1 MESSI
6 VFILISFVV
15 GMLLGVFGLYIY
27 KQMEDNKIKGDANK
41 EAERIIG
48 RAKAQSIKIERNAV
62 AKAQEF
68 ESRARRNL
76 ENDLQ
81 KEKQKIQNTE
91 NVLKQKDQ
99 RLDSDYKRKE
109 DTLNSKIK
117 SYDDRS
123 EKLKIQEARLQ
134 DLDKQVSE
142 TIQNLRLKLEQV
154 AGMSTEQ
161 AKEELY
167 NALKSE
173 ARKEIEPQL
182 VKIEEE
188 AKKEANQKAKRIL
201 SVALSRY
208 ANEVATERTVST
220 VPLTSDEMK
229 GKIIGREGRN
239 IRAMEAAC
247 GVDLIIDE
255 TPEAVVI
262 SSFDPVRRQVA
273 KLSLEKL
280 MEDGRVHPA
289 RIEEVVE
296 KVKADLLQVTKKD
309 GEKAVFDLGL
319 PSMHP
324 NILSLIGGM
333 KYRAS
338 GTQNLYDHS
347 IEVAFISGLM
357 AAEIGE
363 DVTVARRAGLLHDL
377 GQAIDHTVEGG
388 VWQVG
393 SDYAKRYGERDVVVS
408 ALRSQ
413 GMPENAR
420 TLLGHI
426 VFAANAFSESRPG
439 ANRQMMQNFIRRL
452 EDLES
457 VANSFDG
464 VVRTYA
470 LQSGKEIRVLVE
482 GAKITDDQA
491 VMLSRDIARK
501 IERELNY
508 PGQIK
513 VAVVRETRIVEHAR

>member
-1 MESSI
+1 MGNSAI
-6 VFILISFVV
+6 LILISFVV
-15 GMLLGVFGLYIY
+15 GTISGVIALYVYRQI
-27 KQMEDNKIKGDANK
+27 QDNKIKGDASK
-41 EAERIIG
+41 EAERIINKAKG
-48 RAKAQSIKIERNAV
+48 QSQRIEREALTKAQD
-62 AKAQEF
+62 F
-68 ESRARRNL
+68 ESRARRNV
-76 ENDLQ
+76 ENEMR
-81 KEKQKIQNTE
+81 KEKQKLQSLE
-91 NVLKQKDQ
+91 ASLKQKEQ
-99 RLDSDYKRKE
+99 RLDGDYKKKE
-109 DTLNSKIK
+109 DVLNTKIRNL
-117 SYDDRS
+117 DDRN
-123 EKLKIQEARLQ
+123 EKLKIQEGRLEGLEKEAQ
-134 DLDKQVSE
+134 QSIHQLQA
-142 TIQNLRLKLEQV
+142 KLENV
-154 AGMSTEQ
+154 AGMTTEQ
-161 AKEELY
+161 AREELRL
-167 NALKSE
+167 ALE
-173 ARKEIEPQL
+173 ADARKEIAPQL
-182 VKIEEE
+182 LKIEEE
-188 AKKEANQKAKRIL
+188 ARREADQKAKKIL

-208 ANEVATERTVST
+208 ANEVATERTVSI

-239 IRAMEAAC
+239 IRALEAAC

-262 SSFDPVRRQVA
+262 SSFDPVRRQIA

-296 KVKADLLQVTKKD
+296 KVKSDLLQIIKQD
-309 GEKAVFDLGL
+309 GEKAAFDLGL
-319 PSMHP
+319 AGIHP
-324 NILSLIGGM
+324 NILSLIGSM
-333 KYRAS
+333 KYRMCGA
-338 GTQNLYDHS
+338 QNLYDHS
-347 IEVAFISGLM
+347 IEVAYISGLM

-363 DVTVARRAGLLHDL
+363 DVAVGRRAGLLHDL
-377 GQAIDHTVEGG
+377 GQAIDHTVEGS
-388 VWQVG
+388 VWQVAA
-393 SDYAKRYGERDVVVS
+393 DYAKRYGERDSIVQ
-408 ALRSQ
+408 AIRSQ
-413 GMPENAR
+413 GLKEEDR
-420 TLLGHI
+420 SLFGHI

-482 GAKITDDQA
+482 GSKITDDQA

-513 VAVVRETRIVEHAR
+513 VAVIRETRIVEHAR